1 MITETFITGI
11 FQWVTTVLSWLAN
24 HNLINYKGF
33 QLSFLAADIGLLCA
47 YLILKLLLG
56 SIFHEEEGDDDI

>member
-1 MITETFITGI
+1 MITESLISTL
-11 FQWVTTVLSWLAN
+11 FQWVTQVLSWLAN

-56 SIFHEEEGDDDI
+56 NIFHEEEGDDDI

>member
-1 MITETFITGI
+1 MITENFITGI
-11 FQWVTTVLSWLAN
+11 FQMVTTVFSWLSN

-56 SIFHEEEGDDDI
+56 NIYHEEDGDDEI